1 MPIIPPS
8 TKYFL
13 REMSIST
20 KFFQCEMS
28 VSTKFFLY
36 EMSVSTKSFLCEVS
50 VSTKSFINIRYAV
63 HNRKAA
69 FRSAKDGLL
78 QDER

>member
-1 MPIIPPS
+1 MPEIPPS
-8 TKYFL
+8 TKFFL
-13 REMSIST
+13 RKMSVST
-20 KFFQCEMS
+20 KFFQYEMS
-28 VSTKFFLY
+28 VSTKFFQCK
-36 EMSVSTKSFLCEVS
+36 MS

-69 FRSAKDGLL
+69 FRSAEDGLL

>member
-1 MPIIPPS
+1 MPAIPP
-8 TKYFL
+8 
-13 REMSIST
+13 ST
-20 KFFQCEMS
+20 KFFQCKVSVSTKFFQCKMS
-28 VSTKFFLY
+28 VSTKFFLR
-36 EMSVSTKSFLCEVS
+36 EMS

-69 FRSAKDGLL
+69 FRSAEDGLL

>member
-1 MPIIPPS
+1 MPVIPPS
-8 TKYFL
+8 TKFFL

-20 KFFQCEMS
+20 K
-28 VSTKFFLY
+28 
-36 EMSVSTKSFLCEVS
+36 SFLREMS

-69 FRSAKDGLL
+69 FRSVKDGLL

>member
-1 MPIIPPS
+1 MPEIPPS
-8 TKYFL
+8 TKFFL
-13 REMSIST
+13 R
-20 KFFQCEMS
+20 EMS

-36 EMSVSTKSFLCEVS
+36 EMSISTKFFQCKMS

-69 FRSAKDGLL
+69 FRSVKDGLL
-78 QDER
+78 QGER

>member
-1 MPIIPPS
+1 MPIIPP
-8 TKYFL
+8 
-13 REMSIST
+13 
-20 KFFQCEMS
+20 
-28 VSTKFFLY
+28 STKFFLY
-36 EMSVSTKSFLCEVS
+36 EMSVSNKFFLCEMLVSTKSFLREMS

-69 FRSAKDGLL
+69 FRSAEDGLL

>member
-1 MPIIPPS
+1 
-8 TKYFL
+8 
-13 REMSIST
+13 MSVST
-20 KFFQCEMS
+20 KFFQYEMS
-28 VSTKFFLY
+28 VSTKFFQCKML
-36 EMSVSTKSFLCEVS
+36 

-69 FRSAKDGLL
+69 FRSAEDGLL

>member
-1 MPIIPPS
+1 MPEIPP
-8 TKYFL
+8 
-13 REMSIST
+13 
-20 KFFQCEMS
+20 
-28 VSTKFFLY
+28 STKFFLY
-36 EMSVSTKSFLCEVS
+36 EMSVSNKFFLREMLVSTKFFQCKMS

-69 FRSAKDGLL
+69 FRSVKDGLL

>member
-1 MPIIPPS
+1 
-8 TKYFL
+8 
-13 REMSIST
+13 MSVST
-20 KFFQCEMS
+20 KFFQCKMS

-36 EMSVSTKSFLCEVS
+36 EMSVSTKFFLRKVS

-69 FRSAKDGLL
+69 FRSVKDGLL
-78 QDER
+78 QGER

>member
-1 MPIIPPS
+1 MSVS
-8 TKYFL
+8 TKFFL
-13 REMSIST
+13 RKMSVST
-20 KFFQCEMS
+20 KFFQYEMS
-28 VSTKFFLY
+28 VSTKFFLRK
-36 EMSVSTKSFLCEVS
+36 MS

-69 FRSAKDGLL
+69 FRSAEDGLL